1 MSYSLFITFTYF
13 ISFNHDH
20 KSVSLEGRSCLPHFI
35 DEEMSFMEV
44 QWLVHSFQDFSA
56 TLLTQY
62 QALSMTLAA
71 YEIDY
76 YSFRPGTVSFFLFIP
91 SAVPI
96 LFSVGGTQNFSWQ
109 DLSIFCTWIW
119 LTCFYTWS
127 TSKCFY
133 MLFLNWQP
141 QLSQEFIKRG
151 LFGSTEPIGPETL
164 WSQLRNPWISRPSVS
179 LVAHNAGFCLR
190 IANRMTVEISKAK
203 YMARWYKYVGC
214 TWIRGRDYREL
225 RAHALLYICRLPCRK
240 WIPEM

>member
-96 LFSVGGTQNFSWQ
+96 LFSVGGTQNFRSVYFLYLDMINMFLHLKHFKVFLHVVSQ
-109 DLSIFCTWIW
+109 LTATTITGVHQKRFIW
-119 LTCFYTWS
+119 L
-127 TSKCFY
+127 
-133 MLFLNWQP
+133 NW
-141 QLSQEFIKRG
+141 
-151 LFGSTEPIGPETL
+151 TD
-164 WSQLRNPWISRPSVS
+164 RP
-179 LVAHNAGFCLR
+179 
-190 IANRMTVEISKAK
+190 
-203 YMARWYKYVGC
+203 
-214 TWIRGRDYREL
+214 RDIMVTTTQ
-225 RAHALLYICRLPCRK
+225 ALDFQA
-240 WIPEM
+240 